1 MSIRGPDLRIAR
13 DTLLGMAPAEFL
25 HRYWQRKPLLVR
37 QAFPGFESPIT
48 PDDLAGLACE
58 PMASARLAIHNAA
71 KDTWKLRHGPFRTS
85 DFRRLPKRDWT
96 LLVQDC
102 DKLLAEIDE
111 LLLPFRFVPD
121 WRVDDVMASYAVDGG
136 SVGAH
141 VDQYDVFLLQ
151 AWGRRRWMI
160 SEDRRAP
167 MAVREG
173 VDLKL
178 LREFTPTADYV
189 LEPGDMLY
197 LPPGVPHH
205 GIAVGE
211 CMTFSIGMR
220 APSAAELLLDF
231 AEHVA
236 ERLGEERRY
245 ADRDLAPAKRPAE
258 IGAGALRK
266 VRHILR
272 ESGRLK
278 SDAFRDWYARF
289 ITRYRA
295 AHAPTPGGDLHD
307 AGALKRRVHRDG
319 VLHRSPWSR
328 YAWIRRGH
336 RAAAYLAGD
345 RYDCSL
351 LLARILE
358 TGKRYD
364 AATLRRLTAP
374 DWRALA
380 AMHNAG
386 HLVFEHD

>member
-1 MSIRGPDLRIAR
+1 MSSRGADPRTFR
-13 DTLLGMAPAEFL
+13 DSLLGMPPAEFL
-25 HRYWQRKPLLVR
+25 HRHWQRKPLLVR

-58 PMASARLAIHNAA
+58 PMAASRLVIHHAARDA
-71 KDTWKLRHGPFRTS
+71 WKVRHGPFRAS
-85 DFRRLPKRDWT
+85 DFKRLPKHDWT

-102 DKLLAEIDE
+102 DKLLAEIDA

-121 WRVDDVMASYAVDGG
+121 WRVDDVMVSYAVEGG

-167 MAVREG
+167 HAVREG
-173 VDLKL
+173 VELKL

-220 APSAAELLLDF
+220 APSAAELLLDY
-231 AEHVA
+231 AEYVA
-236 ERLGEERRY
+236 ERLGEQRRY
-245 ADRDLAPAKRPAE
+245 ADRDLAPARRPAE
-258 IGAGALRK
+258 IGVGALRK

-289 ITRYRA
+289 ITRYRS
-295 AHAPTPGGDLHD
+295 AHAPAPSGEPLDG
-307 AGALKRRVHRDG
+307 GALKRRVARGG

-328 YAWIRRGH
+328 YAWVRRGH
-336 RAAAYLAGD
+336 RAAAYLAGE
-345 RYDCSL
+345 RHDCTL

-358 TGKRYD
+358 AGKRYD

-386 HLVFEHD
+386 HLVFEDD